1 MKTFTRLLKRRTMA
15 ATRAWRAPTAVSM
28 WMAPTA
34 VSMWMAPPLSRIRV
48 IRSAL
53 AENALMISMGT
64 ASRLTRTFST

>member
-1 MKTFTRLLKRRTMA
+1 MKTSTRLLKRRTMA
-15 ATRAWRAPTAVSM
+15 ATRAWR
-28 WMAPTA
+28 APTA